1 MEAATV
7 SRNAP
12 CPCGSGRRYKHCCGD
27 ETGMRTRDLAFE
39 ALAQRRYAESERL
52 FRAALVEDP
61 DDLASLH
68 QLGVAQREGM
78 RYRDALA
85 TLLQAAERTG
95 WQVDALREDLAKTV
109 ALLRGGAPPADVA
122 ILREQARASL
132 AANEAAGSSAGV
144 HGTAIVVLGMH
155 RSGTS
160 ALTRM
165 LALAGAELPALL
177 EPEWHDNPKGFWES
191 PAVIA
196 LDDALLAQLGGDWR
210 NPPAVDALDPGAQ
223 SAFARDLE
231 VFLRTGFAAGANRIV
246 LKDPRMALLAP
257 AWDAALRTCGWRPAW
272 VVPVRDPLEVARSL
286 AARSG
291 MTIAAGLAL
300 CGAYLERIERF
311 ATGRDD
317 VVFVRSDALLA
328 DWRATLRHID
338 DALDLG
344 LDLDAAAAEALE
356 FLDPALYHQR
366 AAAADWTA
374 LANDAAAQVVRA
386 RYERMLA
393 RCGQAADAPIASRE
407 PFAADPRATAAF
419 VLCIEANGIREQA
432 LLLAESIR
440 RWGGRHR
447 DAPILAYAP
456 RPGLGVDAATRARLA
471 RLRVDYFDAPLNTS
485 CAEYGSANR
494 VFAAADA
501 EQRVDSDFLVVLD
514 SDTVFLGELVLPAS
528 LDAVVRVVDVKGS
541 ATTGPGDRF
550 EPYWESLA
558 ALAGTPLSSLPFVA
572 TTVSN
577 ERVRASYN
585 GGLVVAR
592 RSLGLMRRWAVVFEQ
607 SVARRLR
614 PWQGSGHDVHAST
627 GSVGTAAAEWWGS
640 NQAALALVLWSGTAR
655 VGEYSSAFNLPLH
668 LVADDGA
675 IAAHWRATPPVHVHY
690 HWLFAQGRH
699 ADALALLRALGV
711 PHDRLAWLSRRLPLD
726 DQAPRG

>member
-1 MEAATV
+1 
-7 SRNAP
+7 
-12 CPCGSGRRYKHCCGD
+12 
-27 ETGMRTRDLAFE
+27 MRTRDLAFE
-39 ALAQRRYAESERL
+39 ALSQRRYAEAERL
-52 FRAALVEDP
+52 FRAALAEDP

-78 RYRDALA
+78 RYRDSLA
-85 TLLQAAERTG
+85 TLLQAAERTH
-95 WQVDALREDLAKTV
+95 WQVGPLLDDLAKTV
-109 ALLRGGAPPADVA
+109 ALLRGGMPLADVSL
-122 ILREQARASL
+122 LREQARASL
-132 AANEAAGSSAGV
+132 AANEEARSGDTMR
-144 HGTAIVVLGMH
+144 GTAIVVLGMH

-165 LALAGAELPALL
+165 LALAGAALPSLL
-177 EPEWHDNPKGFWES
+177 EPEWRDNPKGFWES

-210 NPPAVDALDPGAQ
+210 HPPAADALDPQAQ
-223 SAFARDLE
+223 SAFARDLD
-231 VFLRTGFAAGANRIV
+231 VFLRTGFSAGAKRIV

-257 AWDAALRTCGWRPAW
+257 AWDAALRACGWRPAY

-286 AARSG
+286 AARSD
-291 MTIAAGLAL
+291 MAISAGLAL
-300 CGAYLERIERF
+300 CGEYLERIERF
-311 ATGRDD
+311 ANGRDD

-328 DWRATLRHID
+328 DWRSTLRHVD

-344 LDLDAAAAEALE
+344 LDLDAAAAEAVA
-356 FLDPALYHQR
+356 FLDPSLQHQH
-366 AAAADWTA
+366 AEAADWNA
-374 LANDAAAQVVRA
+374 LASDAAALAVRA
-386 RYERMLA
+386 RHERMLA
-393 RCGQAADAPIASRE
+393 LCGQPVDTTIAPRE
-407 PFAADPRATAAF
+407 PFAPDAVATAAF

-432 LLLAESIR
+432 LLLCESIR

-501 EQRVDSDFLVVLD
+501 EERVDTDFLVVLD
-514 SDTVFLGELVLPAS
+514 SDTVFLGEPVLPAS
-528 LDAVVRVVDVKGS
+528 LDAVARVVDVKGS
-541 ATTGPGDRF
+541 ATAGPGDRF

-558 ALAGTPLSSLPFVA
+558 ALAGTSLAALPFVA
-572 TTVSN
+572 TTVSH

-592 RSLGLMRRWAVVFEQ
+592 RSLGLMRRWAAVFHR
-607 SVARRLR
+607 SVAQRLR
-614 PWQGSGHDVHAST
+614 PWRDSGHDVHAST
-627 GSVGTAAAEWWGS
+627 GNVGTAAAEWWGS

-655 VGEYSSAFNLPLH
+655 VGEYSPAFNVPLH
-668 LVADDGA
+668 LVANDGA
-675 IAAHWRATPPVHVHY
+675 IDARWRATPPVHVHY

-711 PHDRLAWLSRRLPLD
+711 PRERLAWLARRLPLH
-726 DQAPRG
+726 